1 MIPSPAKINNRG
13 FTLIEI
19 IATLLVASILGTLLF
34 QYFGESF
41 IRNSRPIQRLN
52 QTLNLQQ
59 VIENINEDYV
69 RSTKTETYI
78 DTILRINIGNAGTDQ
93 DNPFGK
99 YKVVENHFVK
109 FVSESETPI
118 TTGDSKDTLKVTLE
132 NEMNLAMTIFFT
144 TQ

>member
-1 MIPSPAKINNRG
+1 MASLFKIGHRG

-41 IRNSRPIQRLN
+41 IRSSKPIERLN
-52 QTLNLQQ
+52 KTLNLQQ
-59 VIENINEDYV
+59 VIENINEDYE
-69 RSTKTETYI
+69 RSTKTEAYI
-78 DTILRINIGNAGTDQ
+78 DTILKVNIGNAGTSQ
-93 DNPFGK
+93 DNSFGK
-99 YKVVENHFVK
+99 YKVVENHFIK

-118 TTGDSKDTLKVTLE
+118 TAGDLKDTLKVTLQ
-132 NEMNLAMTIFFT
+132 NETNVSMTIFFT